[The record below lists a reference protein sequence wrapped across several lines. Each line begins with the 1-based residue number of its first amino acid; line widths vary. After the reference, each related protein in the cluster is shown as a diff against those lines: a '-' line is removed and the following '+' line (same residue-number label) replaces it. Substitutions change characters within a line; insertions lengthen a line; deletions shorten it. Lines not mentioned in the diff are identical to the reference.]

1 MRGRSL
7 AKAAGSGRMRFFQV
21 HLFVFELMLE
31 TQTTETNARRV
42 RNPLQQHQQL
52 WTILSRG
59 PLQPWWGQ
67 GSDVKDQSSG
77 QTSRLRI
84 YTLKVVCT
92 VWSLC

>member
-1 MRGRSL
+1 MWDEGVEPGQSCRKWKD
-7 AKAAGSGRMRFFQV
+7 AIFFRV

-31 TQTTETNARRV
+31 TQTTETSARRV
-42 RNPLQQHQQL
+42 CNPLQQHQQL

-77 QTSRLRI
+77 RTSRLQVLFFYPKSR
-84 YTLKVVCT
+84 L
-92 VWSLC
+92 